1 MTLAISGAY
10 RSVADPRKIHLTTQ
24 QGHVLKV
31 DGTTGTAAITM
42 GHREYVNDAHHAC
55 RVQASSCG

>member
-1 MTLAISGAY
+1 MTLSISGAY

-31 DGTTGTAAITM
+31 DGTAGTAAITI
-42 GHREYVNDAHHAC
+42 GYKEYVSDAPLFQ
-55 RVQASSCG
+55 VQP